1 VTGAASTRWVEAVGP
16 GEAAANDRLA
26 HAIAGFQATFAR
38 RGDGRA
44 QRAFHVK
51 SHAGLHATFT
61 VSDGVPED
69 ARFGVFAAPR
79 SFAARVRI
87 SNGFSAAR
95 ADWWPD
101 LMGFSVRL
109 LDVSGPRLVDDA
121 AGAIQ
126 DFVALDQ
133 PSLPAQDGE
142 QLFVISTSIANLLS
156 APFVVVRAL
165 GFAHALVVAWW
176 SVRLAWKRLWTASA
190 ATEAYYSIVPI
201 TIGPHAI
208 KFSWRP
214 RERAAKRFMGPLAG
228 RNYVRRDLARRL
240 AGGEVAFDFLVQFY
254 ADAQTTP
261 IDGAAAW
268 SEAAAP
274 CVKLGELV
282 LARVDLDDPATHAEE
297 RALDG
302 AAFSAWHGIDAHRP
316 IGNIQRTRR
325 DVYAASARYRGS
337 WESAI
342 KTS

>member
-1 VTGAASTRWVEAVGP
+1 
-16 GEAAANDRLA
+16 
-26 HAIAGFQATFAR
+26 
-38 RGDGRA
+38 
-44 QRAFHVK
+44 
-51 SHAGLHATFT
+51 
-61 VSDGVPED
+61 
-69 ARFGVFAAPR
+69 
-79 SFAARVRI
+79 
-87 SNGFSAAR
+87 
-95 ADWWPD
+95 
-101 LMGFSVRL
+101 M
-109 LDVSGPRLVDDA
+109 
-121 AGAIQ
+121 
-126 DFVALDQ
+126 
-133 PSLPAQDGE
+133 
-142 QLFVISTSIANLLS
+142 
-156 APFVVVRAL
+156 VVRAL

-228 RNYVRRDLARRL
+228 RNYLRRDLARRL

-282 LARVDLDDPATHAEE
+282 LARADLDDPATHAEE

-325 DVYAASARYRGS
+325 NVYAASARYRGS
-337 WESAI
+337 WEAPSKRLDELDQRAL
-342 KTS
+342 S